1 MNAMVLSGSPCG
13 LNCCEDTPAQPA
25 LRTARPAA
33 AALEIFMLPLC
44 CRGGD
49 AACPAGGSASRL
61 HQIVQRV
68 PQSDTNVGI
77 GELAGDEQMRMLQA
91 LLPAVV
97 ILGAWE
103 LGALFLFDPRFIG
116 QPSAIFRHLGEEIV
130 KPGIWSD
137 AAITFWEIMLGY
149 VLGAIT
155 GGALGFWLGFR
166 PRLARLVEPYILIFS
181 AIPKIAIAP
190 IIIIA
195 LGIGTQSKVAIV
207 VSMVFFLMFYAVFSG
222 VKQIEPDFIHQ
233 ARIMGAS
240 RGAVISSIV
249 FAVIGAL
256 IGEFIAARAGLGFY
270 ILNASGAF
278 NINGIWVGVIFIIA
292 LVFVLATIIGIVE
305 RRVLRWLPDLGS

>member
-1 MNAMVLSGSPCG
+1 
-13 LNCCEDTPAQPA
+13 
-25 LRTARPAA
+25 
-33 AALEIFMLPLC
+33 
-44 CRGGD
+44 
-49 AACPAGGSASRL
+49 
-61 HQIVQRV
+61 
-68 PQSDTNVGI
+68 
-77 GELAGDEQMRMLQA
+77 MRMLQA

-103 LGALFLFDPRFIG
+103 LGAWFLFDPRFVG
-116 QPSAIFRHLGEEIV
+116 QPSAIFRHLLEEIV

-149 VLGAIT
+149 VLGAII

-166 PRLARLVEPYILIFS
+166 PRLARIVEPYILIFS

-240 RGAVISSIV
+240 RSTVFSRIVIPAIAPNIFDGLKTSII

-256 IGEFIAARAGLGFY
+256 IGEFIAAKAGLGFY

-278 NINGIWVGVIFIIA
+278 NINGIWVGVILIIA
-292 LVFVLATIIGIVE
+292 LVFVLTTIIGIVE
-305 RRVLRWLPDLGS
+305 RRVLRWLPDLGSERGGI